1 MVDNFIKNLITVN
14 KDAVGSIENL
24 ETDVQNFKVKSEK
37 DKATFGNLCVMLR
50 GFRMV
55 ADATEAMLINENV
68 LRGENG
74 EFYAKVNLDEEQ
86 EQSETPQ
93 KENQEDE

>member
-1 MVDNFIKNLITVN
+1 MVDNFIKNLIAVN
-14 KDAVGSIENL
+14 KDAVGSIKNL
-24 ETDVQNFKVKSEK
+24 EIDVQEFKVKSEK
-37 DKATFGNLCVMLR
+37 DKANFGNLCVMLR

-74 EFYAKVNLDEEQ
+74 EFYAKVDLEEEQ
-86 EQSETPQ
+86 PEASQESEH
-93 KENQEDE
+93 KDE

>member
-14 KDAVGSIENL
+14 KDAVGSIANL

-68 LRGENG
+68 LRGKNG
-74 EFYAKVNLDEEQ
+74 EFYSKVDLEEEQ
-86 EQSETPQ
+86 PEVHQESEH
-93 KENQEDE
+93 NDE

>member
-1 MVDNFIKNLITVN
+1 MIDNFIKNLITVN
-14 KDAVGSIENL
+14 KDAVGSIANL

-68 LRGENG
+68 LRGKDG
-74 EFYAKVNLDEEQ
+74 EFYAKVDLEEEQ
-86 EQSETPQ
+86 PEA
-93 KENQEDE
+93 NQESEHKDE